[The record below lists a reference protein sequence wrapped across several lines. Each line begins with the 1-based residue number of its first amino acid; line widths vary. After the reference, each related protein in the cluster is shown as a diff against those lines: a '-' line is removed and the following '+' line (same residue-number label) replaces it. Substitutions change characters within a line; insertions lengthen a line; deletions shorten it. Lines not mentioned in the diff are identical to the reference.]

1 MSITILG
8 KNYEIE
14 TTFKLDLSHNHLS
27 SLPAEISELVNL
39 QELHLYE
46 NQLKQ
51 IYSSQEIIFIYAWNE
66 WGEGMYLQGDAK
78 YKNQKLEIVKK
89 VVIAK

>member
-1 MSITILG
+1 MNNTLKLYHSCFIDWDNTPRYKKRATII
-8 KNYEIE
+8 KD
-14 TTFKLDLSHNHLS
+14 FDLN
-27 SLPAEISELVNL
+27 IF
-39 QELHLYE
+39 E

-51 IYSSQEIIFIYAWNE
+51 IYNSQEIIFIYAWNE

-89 VVIAK
+89 VVKAK

>member
-1 MSITILG
+1 MVNFRYLPFFRGTEKYSFVYLLWLSFV
-8 KNYEIE
+8 KSNY
-14 TTFKLDLSHNHLS
+14 KPYS
-27 SLPAEISELVNL
+27 PAENFL
-39 QELHLYE
+39 
-46 NQLKQ
+46 
-51 IYSSQEIIFIYAWNE
+51 FINAWNE